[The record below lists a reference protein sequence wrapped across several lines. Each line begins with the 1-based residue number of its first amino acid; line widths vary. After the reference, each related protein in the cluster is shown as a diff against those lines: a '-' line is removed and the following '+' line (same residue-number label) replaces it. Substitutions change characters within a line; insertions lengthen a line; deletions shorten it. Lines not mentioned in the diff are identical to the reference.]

1 MRRCAED
8 GEVVPIGQGGL
19 QQGALLMTLHTC
31 SHPDEFATR
40 FHDLYE
46 RAGTIRRRL
55 STVQRQMRCG
65 ADVDLEAV
73 AALRAEAD
81 ALTDEVAA
89 FLNEN
94 NPNN

>member
-1 MRRCAED
+1 
-8 GEVVPIGQGGL
+8 
-19 QQGALLMTLHTC
+19 MTLHTC